1 MKFKIKK
8 QLLNETDGDGPQIS
22 LFGNSPGAEKIK
34 DQLGNVLSY
43 NEDPDAF
50 DSPPIRD
57 AIVVKNFLKTAD
69 DEVASTLTTKFG
81 KLETAI
87 KKVIDDYKEAKRTA
101 ATDKTDAER
110 AAATK
115 EKEAQQAPM
124 KKAIRTLVLFA
135 LNADSKDLVAAKD
148 IAAGVYETDENKFK
162 YNDDKLIQY
171 LDKIKEALKFVQE
184 HELES
189 LKEVELMESGGD
201 IITGLI
207 NDAFENPE
215 KLKKIT
221 DIIRQRIGKIEQEK
235 AGRDRAD
242 ADEKAKAEKFEK
254 NKELL
259 FKVLRFFQEKVGI
272 ESIRIPPDDGKP
284 RSKKKTVEL
293 AKELQKDFPTF
304 DTLYNFLNKIIG
316 EIINKL
322 VEYGAI
328 QQGDLDNPGADVIFN
343 TSGLGEPEKEA
354 SIRLYA
360 ELKTIGKKFRKTLN
374 KLLEFERSFAKT
386 SSYLERPNWELKNDQ
401 IQNLWRIIDA
411 AVSESKKYKLK
422 LIENK
427 RG

>member
-8 QLLNETDGDGPQIS
+8 QLLNEADVEGPQIS

-43 NEDPDAF
+43 KEDPEAF

-57 AIVVKNFLKTAD
+57 AIIVKNFLKTAD
-69 DEVASTLTTKFG
+69 NEVATNLEKKFSN
-81 KLETAI
+81 LEAAI
-87 KKVIDDYKEAKRTA
+87 TKVIDDYKAAKTTA
-101 ATDKTDAER
+101 ATAKTNAER
-110 AAATK
+110 AAADK

-272 ESIRIPPDDGKP
+272 ESIRIPAYDDSNTPKF
-284 RSKKKTVEL
+284 KKKIANL
-293 AKELQKDFPTF
+293 AKELQKEFPTF
-304 DTLYNFLNKIIG
+304 DTLYNFLNKTIEAII
-316 EIINKL
+316 EKLRADNAIIDT
-322 VEYGAI
+322 GA
-328 QQGDLDNPGADVIFN
+328 LLSSA
-343 TSGLGEPEKEA
+343 SEA

-360 ELKTIGKKFRKTLN
+360 ELKTIGKKFRKTIL
-374 KLLEFERSFAKT
+374 KLLEFNESWRYLDEYEKQSFGAPKWI
-386 SSYLERPNWELKNDQ
+386 LEKDGISKFWDMINVV
-401 IQNLWRIIDA
+401 
-411 AVSESKKYKLK
+411 VSESKKYKLK